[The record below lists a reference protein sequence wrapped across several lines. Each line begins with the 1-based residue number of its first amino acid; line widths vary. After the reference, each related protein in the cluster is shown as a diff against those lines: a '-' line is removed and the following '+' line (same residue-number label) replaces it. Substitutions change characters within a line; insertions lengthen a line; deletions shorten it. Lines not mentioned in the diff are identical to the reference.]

1 MSKLVRFIAALA
13 FVFMSAQSSASVSF
27 THGSGTD
34 LGPFSFGFPSSGDRF
49 QYNFSS
55 INTASLDISNFGGG
69 YIDPAFHG
77 PYPVIIDLWNGI
89 SWVNI
94 FSSPYFG
101 SDTSLSAI
109 LGSTINFGAMTASAL
124 LFHSDTDH
132 GWNFHDMNSNMT
144 FTLNS
149 AVPEPAS
156 LALLGLGLAG
166 LAFSRRKK
174 QNNA

>member
-34 LGPFSFGFPSSGDRF
+34 LGPFGFGFPSSGDRF

-55 INTASLDISNFGGG
+55 INTDSLVISNFGSAL
-69 YIDPAFHG
+69 IDPSAHG
-77 PYPVIIDLWNGI
+77 PYPVIIDLWNGT

-94 FSSPYFG
+94 FWSPSFSVDTPLSS
-101 SDTSLSAI
+101 I
-109 LGSTINFGAMTASAL
+109 LGSTINFSAITASSL
-124 LFHSDTDH
+124 LLHSDIDH
-132 GWNFHDMNSNMT
+132 GWNFHSMNSGMT